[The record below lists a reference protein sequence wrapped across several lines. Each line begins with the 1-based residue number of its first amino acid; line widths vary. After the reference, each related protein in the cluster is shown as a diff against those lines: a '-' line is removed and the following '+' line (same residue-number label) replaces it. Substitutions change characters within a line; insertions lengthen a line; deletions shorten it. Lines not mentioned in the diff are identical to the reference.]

1 MNKKIR
7 WITQTAV
14 CTALLI
20 VLQMITA
27 PLGNTLITGALV
39 NLVLVISVLA
49 GSLSTGATVA
59 VMSPIFAKLF
69 GIGPLWSIIPCIIL
83 GNLSLIILWDFLGKN
98 KRKYILAWI
107 AAAVVKFSVLYVG
120 VVRFTIPVLL
130 KLPEKQAMVMS
141 TAFSLPQLITAGI
154 GGGVALLIVP
164 VLKES
169 RKKGDV

>member
-27 PLGNTLITGALV
+27 PLGNTLVTGSLV
-39 NLVLVISVLA
+39 NLVLVISVLI
-49 GSLSTGATVA
+49 GSFSTGATVA
-59 VMSPIFAKLF
+59 VISPIFAKLI

-83 GNLSLIILWDFLGKN
+83 GNLSLIILWDFFGKN

-107 AAAVVKFSVLYVG
+107 AAAVVKFVVLYVG
-120 VVRFTIPVLL
+120 VVQFTIPVLL
-130 KLPEKQAMVMS
+130 KLPEKQAMIMS

-154 GGGVALLIVP
+154 GGGVALAIVP
-164 VLKES
+164 VLRAS
-169 RKKGDV
+169 RKNEEL

>member
-27 PLGNTLITGALV
+27 PLGNTLVTGSLV
-39 NLVLVISVLA
+39 NLVLVISVLI
-49 GSLSTGATVA
+49 GSFSTGATVA
-59 VMSPIFAKLF
+59 VISPIFAKLI

-83 GNLSLIILWDFLGKN
+83 GNLSLIALWDLFGKR
-98 KRKYILAWI
+98 KRKYIFAWI
-107 AAAVVKFSVLYVG
+107 AAAAVKFAVLYVG

-130 KLPEKQAMVMS
+130 NLPEKQALVIS

-154 GGGVALLIVP
+154 GGGVALAIVP
-164 VLKES
+164 VLRES
-169 RKKGDV
+169 RHNED